1 MMLYELENN
10 NIKIIAST
18 FGGELHSI
26 KNKNDDS
33 EYLWNGNEEYWKYH
47 SPILFPIVG
56 RVKDNT
62 YRVDGKSYELP
73 QHGLARTREFEMIE
87 KSDSHIVFELTWS
100 EDTLKVYPYKFSLKL
115 TYTLLEN
122 GVTVAYNVTNL
133 DDNTIYFS
141 IGAHPAFM
149 CPIDSNE
156 SMEDYYFE
164 FNKIENSSLMVL
176 DPKTGYFTRDRK
188 GYLNNTNIVPI
199 NLEIFKNDALV
210 FDDLKSNIISIKSKN
225 HNKSLSMDFSG
236 FPYMALWTKA
246 TGAPFVCIEP
256 WYGHS
261 DFEDFTGELK
271 DKAGIEKLNIGENFN
286 ASYDLFIN
294 L

>member
-1 MMLYELENN
+1 MLYELENN

-26 KNKNDDS
+26 KNKNDDT

-47 SPILFPIVG
+47 SPVLFPIVG

-62 YRVDGKSYELP
+62 YRVDGKNYELP

-122 GVTVAYNVTNL
+122 GVTVGYTVANA

-149 CPIDSNE
+149 CPIESTDSMN
-156 SMEDYYFE
+156 DCYFE
-164 FNKIENSSLMVL
+164 FNKTENSSLMVL

-188 GYLNNTNIVPI
+188 EYLNNTNILPI
-199 NLEIFKNDALV
+199 SLEVFKNDALV
-210 FDDLKSNIISIKSKN
+210 FDDLKSNIITIKSKN
-225 HNKSLSMDFSG
+225 NNKSLSMDFTG

-246 TGAPFVCIEP
+246 TGAPFVCLEP

-261 DFEDFTGELK
+261 DYEDFTGELK
-271 DKAGIEKLNIGENFN
+271 DKAGIEKLNIGESFN
-286 ASYDLFIN
+286 ASYGLFIN